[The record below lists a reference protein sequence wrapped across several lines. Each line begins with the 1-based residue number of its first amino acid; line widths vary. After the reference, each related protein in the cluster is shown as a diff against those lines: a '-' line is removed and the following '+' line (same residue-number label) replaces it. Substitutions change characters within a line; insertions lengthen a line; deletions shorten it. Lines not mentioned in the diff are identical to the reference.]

1 MAAGGGA
8 AGASAAAAAHNQM
21 VQAVRASGV
30 IVHVEPQEFQK
41 VLAQTK
47 DALVVVAHG
56 GFFSSVF
63 KYLVSYKGL
72 AFYTKTQ
79 TQLSLPGDALT
90 VEARK
95 IWVPST

>member
-8 AGASAAAAAHNQM
+8 AASAAAAAHNQM
-21 VQAVRASGV
+21 VQAVRASGI

-41 VLAQTK
+41 VLAQI
-47 DALVVVAHG
+47 DNALVVVARG
-56 GFFSSVF
+56 GFFSSSF

-79 TQLSLPGDALT
+79 TQLSLPGDAQT
-90 VEARK
+90 VEANK
-95 IWVPST
+95 IWVPSN

>member
-1 MAAGGGA
+1 MAGGN

-21 VQAVRASGV
+21 VQAVRASGI
-30 IVHVEPQEFQK
+30 IVQVEPQEFQK

-47 DALVVVAHG
+47 DALVVVAQG
-56 GFFSSVF
+56 GLFSSHF

-72 AFYTKTQ
+72 AFYTKSKTR
-79 TQLSLPGDALT
+79 LSLPGDAHT
-90 VEARK
+90 VQANK

>member
-30 IVHVEPQEFQK
+30 IVHIEPQEFQK
-41 VLAQTK
+41 VLAQTD
-47 DALVVVAHG
+47 DALVVVARG
-56 GFFSSVF
+56 GLFRPFF

-72 AFYTKTQ
+72 AFYTKSQ
-79 TQLSLPGDALT
+79 TPLHLPGDAQT
-90 VEARK
+90 VEANK
-95 IWVPST
+95 IWVPSN